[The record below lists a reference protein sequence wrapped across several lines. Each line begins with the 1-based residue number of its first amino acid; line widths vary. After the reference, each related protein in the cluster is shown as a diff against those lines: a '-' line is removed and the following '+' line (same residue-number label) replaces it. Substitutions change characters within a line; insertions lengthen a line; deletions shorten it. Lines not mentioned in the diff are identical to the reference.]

1 MTQAA
6 IKKFEQLTRI
16 TDRYT
21 PKDKDGKIQPFAGSA
36 AKYHPAL
43 KKLASK

>member
-1 MTQAA
+1 MTQTA
-6 IKKFEQLTRI
+6 IKRFEQLSRI
-16 TDRYT
+16 TGKYT
-21 PKDKDGKIQPFAGSA
+21 PKAKSGKNEPFAGSA

>member
-1 MTQAA
+1 MTQAT
-6 IKKFEQLTRI
+6 IKKFEQLSRI

-21 PKDKDGKIQPFAGSA
+21 PKDKDSKKEPFAGSA